1 MPVQPFCGNGWKC
14 QDNRLSGN
22 PSHQSAGTVER
33 LTGLSHW
40 RSYKIVK
47 LEERRLCPCVSQNT
61 PVLIAHQ
68 FDTPGRVLVFSR
80 NRGSPVR
87 GCETTISCDI
97 CRSQRTRLTVQ
108 KTQLVESRGAVCRP
122 HQFLLME
129 GYFAQSKTLH
139 YSHRVN
145 LMFLI
150 TENLD
155 VVAICTNP
163 QV

>member
-1 MPVQPFCGNGWKC
+1 MLVQPFCNGWKC

-22 PSHQSAGTVER
+22 PSHQSAGTVEIDWVR
-33 LTGLSHW
+33 P
-40 RSYKIVK
+40 
-47 LEERRLCPCVSQNT
+47 LEILQNCQIGRATSVSVWV
-61 PVLIAHQ
+61 PFLIAHQ

-97 CRSQRTRLTVQ
+97 CRSERTRLTVQ
-108 KTQLVESRGAVCRP
+108 KIQLVESRGAVCRP

>member
-1 MPVQPFCGNGWKC
+1 MPGQPFEWQPESSVSWDCGEIDWVRPLEILQNC
-14 QDNRLSGN
+14 QIGRATS
-22 PSHQSAGTVER
+22 
-33 LTGLSHW
+33 
-40 RSYKIVK
+40 
-47 LEERRLCPCVSQNT
+47 VSVCI

-68 FDTPGRVLVFSR
+68 FDTPGRVLVSSR

-108 KTQLVESRGAVCRP
+108 KIQLVESRGAVCRP

>member
-1 MPVQPFCGNGWKC
+1 MLVQPFCNGWKC

-68 FDTPGRVLVFSR
+68 FDTPGRVLVSSR

-108 KTQLVESRGAVCRP
+108 KIQLVESRGAVCRP

-155 VVAICTNP
+155 VVAICTSP

>member
-1 MPVQPFCGNGWKC
+1 MSERVPF
-14 QDNRLSGN
+14 
-22 PSHQSAGTVER
+22 
-33 LTGLSHW
+33 
-40 RSYKIVK
+40 
-47 LEERRLCPCVSQNT
+47 
-61 PVLIAHQ
+61 LIAHQ

-97 CRSQRTRLTVQ
+97 CRSERTRLTVQ
-108 KTQLVESRGAVCRP
+108 KIQLVESRGAVCRP

-155 VVAICTNP
+155 VVAIYTPLRYKNCRTQSMAP
-163 QV
+163 AIIFPSASAHY